1 MTWWFS
7 HVFPTSSA
15 PDPVING
22 VKYPYKWPKIN
33 GFARGYSTLQGKV
46 SLHLELDPKRS
57 PSTQTIH
64 VRYIYL
70 HVQ

>member
-1 MTWWFS
+1 MM
-7 HVFPTSSA
+7 VFPCFPLQA
-15 PDPVING
+15 RPRIPVING